1 MPYFFRRYFLF
12 ICAFL
17 GASLLADCQSQ
28 SQGSQATEQP
38 QTRRQQHRDRAYQRR
53 DDKQQRT
60 QTYQSDNSSRKA
72 GGVTAQAGTIPQK
85 VYTVL
90 AYVRANN
97 RAMDGYV
104 GGRRFGNF
112 ENHLPR
118 SATDGKPI
126 RYQEW
131 DVNPKIQ
138 GRNRGTQRLIT
149 GSDGRAWYTNDHYN
163 SFVEVK

>member
-1 MPYFFRRYFLF
+1 
-12 ICAFL
+12 
-17 GASLLADCQSQ
+17 
-28 SQGSQATEQP
+28 
-38 QTRRQQHRDRAYQRR
+38 
-53 DDKQQRT
+53 
-60 QTYQSDNSSRKA
+60 
-72 GGVTAQAGTIPQK
+72 
-85 VYTVL
+85 L

-118 SATDGKPI
+118 SSTDGKPI